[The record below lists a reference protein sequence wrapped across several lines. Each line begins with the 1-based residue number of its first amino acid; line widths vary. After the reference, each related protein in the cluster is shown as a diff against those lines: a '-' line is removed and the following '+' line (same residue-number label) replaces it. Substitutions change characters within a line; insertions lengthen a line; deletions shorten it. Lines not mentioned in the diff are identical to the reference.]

1 MAYLKF
7 PLFLGRYVN
16 RWLVS
21 GIAQT
26 PVHFTPVTLHGDI
39 NLWLKKGFSV
49 HENPCKTEF
58 VRARRARPAALPP
71 VCEPVPGG
79 RVGDG
84 ASPQTFAVYWPFD
97 DISLDISGGWDAPTH
112 IRAWAYTELWAD
124 EDGPAPFL
132 FTTCGGA
139 AVWLNG
145 EKVLEFTPFTRNI
158 PADTPL
164 ELTLRKGRNS
174 VLVFFDDLAERD
186 AAFLLRLCWQ
196 GTDAPP
202 EQRVPVGAADPTLL
216 EQGEQAMRSLCFSR
230 NHYAAGPVSLRCE
243 NPFAQQTLHVTLEG
257 ATEENEQAGVLFTR
271 TADFA
276 PGQTR
281 ASLGDCAE
289 FPFGFLLLQA
299 TAVVEGI
306 AITRPITVETHA
318 SALLPHAADTVAGRK
333 RQALEFLA
341 RFGEQNTNRAV
352 ALLATGGSPDE
363 AQRLIAAQV
372 RFVDRRCDCSD
383 FYLVYFPHILRA
395 WGAQGAGLLSPELER
410 AMRACILNFRYWMDE
425 PGDDVMWFYSENHAL
440 MFHTCQLLAGELY
453 PSETFSNSGMTGVQM
468 QQKAKG
474 LLLEWFRGFLN
485 EGFTEWN
492 SSAYLPIDLLGLAS
506 LYAWTQDGELRAL
519 AKRGM
524 DYVFYLLAVHSRKGF
539 FAGSSGRTY
548 LKEQFGNW
556 SNCTSF
562 MSWIG
567 YGCGTPGHAGKGV
580 VSLCLS
586 DYEPPRGY
594 AAYFNVEPGFE
605 LVCRSTHGYQKH
617 VDLYTYKTSGYLM
630 TSAADFRPGKP
641 GYQENPL
648 QLTFTP
654 TAQLWISHPGERA
667 LYGKG
672 RPSYWAGNGTLPRVN
687 QYKGFATVFYD
698 IAPEHPVDFTHL
710 YLPTMEFYL
719 CRVQGP
725 WVFAQEGDAY
735 CAVYCS
741 AGLTAQRFGPNAER
755 EFIAP
760 GRRCVWLVRAAQTD
774 EFPSFAAFITAML
787 AAPLEVDAQRLACRF
802 EDPVYGVL
810 RSGWNERLSVN
821 GAAMEY
827 GGSDQYGV
835 LELREKQQ
843 PAADAQA

>member
-1 MAYLKF
+1 M
-7 PLFLGRYVN
+7 
-16 RWLVS
+16 
-21 GIAQT
+21 
-26 PVHFTPVTLHGDI
+26 
-39 NLWLKKGFSV
+39 
-49 HENPCKTEF
+49 
-58 VRARRARPAALPP
+58 
-71 VCEPVPGG
+71 
-79 RVGDG
+79 
-84 ASPQTFAVYWPFD
+84 
-97 DISLDISGGWDAPTH
+97 
-112 IRAWAYTELWAD
+112 
-124 EDGPAPFL
+124 
-132 FTTCGGA
+132 
-139 AVWLNG
+139 WLNG

-202 EQRVPVGAADPTLL
+202 EQRVPVGAANPTLL

-318 SALLPHAADTVAGRK
+318 SALLPHAADTVARRK

-341 RFGEQNTNRAV
+341 HFGEQNTNRAV

-453 PSETFSNSGMTGVQM
+453 PSETFSNSGMTGLQM

-586 DYEPPRGY
+586 DYEPPRDY

>member
-58 VRARRARPAALPP
+58 VRARRARPAALPA

-202 EQRVPVGAADPTLL
+202 EQRVPVGAANPTLL

-341 RFGEQNTNRAV
+341 HFGEQNTNRAV

-453 PSETFSNSGMTGVQM
+453 PSETFSNSGMTGLQM

-474 LLLEWFRGFLN
+474 LLLEWFRGFLRN
-485 EGFTEWN
+485 
-492 SSAYLPIDLLGLAS
+492 L
-506 LYAWTQDGELRAL
+506 
-519 AKRGM
+519 
-524 DYVFYLLAVHSRKGF
+524 
-539 FAGSSGRTY
+539 
-548 LKEQFGNW
+548 
-556 SNCTSF
+556 
-562 MSWIG
+562 
-567 YGCGTPGHAGKGV
+567 
-580 VSLCLS
+580 
-586 DYEPPRGY
+586 
-594 AAYFNVEPGFE
+594 
-605 LVCRSTHGYQKH
+605 
-617 VDLYTYKTSGYLM
+617 
-630 TSAADFRPGKP
+630 
-641 GYQENPL
+641 
-648 QLTFTP
+648 
-654 TAQLWISHPGERA
+654 
-667 LYGKG
+667 
-672 RPSYWAGNGTLPRVN
+672 
-687 QYKGFATVFYD
+687 
-698 IAPEHPVDFTHL
+698 
-710 YLPTMEFYL
+710 
-719 CRVQGP
+719 
-725 WVFAQEGDAY
+725 
-735 CAVYCS
+735 
-741 AGLTAQRFGPNAER
+741 
-755 EFIAP
+755 
-760 GRRCVWLVRAAQTD
+760 
-774 EFPSFAAFITAML
+774 
-787 AAPLEVDAQRLACRF
+787 
-802 EDPVYGVL
+802 
-810 RSGWNERLSVN
+810 
-821 GAAMEY
+821 
-827 GGSDQYGV
+827 
-835 LELREKQQ
+835 
-843 PAADAQA
+843 

>member
-1 MAYLKF
+1 M
-7 PLFLGRYVN
+7 
-16 RWLVS
+16 
-21 GIAQT
+21 
-26 PVHFTPVTLHGDI
+26 
-39 NLWLKKGFSV
+39 
-49 HENPCKTEF
+49 
-58 VRARRARPAALPP
+58 
-71 VCEPVPGG
+71 VPG
-79 RVGDG
+79 
-84 ASPQTFAVYWPFD
+84 
-97 DISLDISGGWDAPTH
+97 I
-112 IRAWAYTELWAD
+112 
-124 EDGPAPFL
+124 
-132 FTTCGGA
+132 
-139 AVWLNG
+139 
-145 EKVLEFTPFTRNI
+145 
-158 PADTPL
+158 
-164 ELTLRKGRNS
+164 
-174 VLVFFDDLAERD
+174 
-186 AAFLLRLCWQ
+186 
-196 GTDAPP
+196 
-202 EQRVPVGAADPTLL
+202 
-216 EQGEQAMRSLCFSR
+216 
-230 NHYAAGPVSLRCE
+230 
-243 NPFAQQTLHVTLEG
+243 
-257 ATEENEQAGVLFTR
+257 
-271 TADFA
+271 
-276 PGQTR
+276 
-281 ASLGDCAE
+281 
-289 FPFGFLLLQA
+289 
-299 TAVVEGI
+299 
-306 AITRPITVETHA
+306 
-318 SALLPHAADTVAGRK
+318 
-333 RQALEFLA
+333 
-341 RFGEQNTNRAV
+341 
-352 ALLATGGSPDE
+352 
-363 AQRLIAAQV
+363 
-372 RFVDRRCDCSD
+372 
-383 FYLVYFPHILRA
+383 
-395 WGAQGAGLLSPELER
+395 
-410 AMRACILNFRYWMDE
+410 
-425 PGDDVMWFYSENHAL
+425 
-440 MFHTCQLLAGELY
+440 
-453 PSETFSNSGMTGVQM
+453 
-468 QQKAKG
+468 
-474 LLLEWFRGFLN
+474 LN

-586 DYEPPRGY
+586 DYEPPRDY

>member
-1 MAYLKF
+1 
-7 PLFLGRYVN
+7 
-16 RWLVS
+16 
-21 GIAQT
+21 
-26 PVHFTPVTLHGDI
+26 
-39 NLWLKKGFSV
+39 
-49 HENPCKTEF
+49 
-58 VRARRARPAALPP
+58 
-71 VCEPVPGG
+71 
-79 RVGDG
+79 
-84 ASPQTFAVYWPFD
+84 
-97 DISLDISGGWDAPTH
+97 
-112 IRAWAYTELWAD
+112 
-124 EDGPAPFL
+124 
-132 FTTCGGA
+132 
-139 AVWLNG
+139 
-145 EKVLEFTPFTRNI
+145 
-158 PADTPL
+158 
-164 ELTLRKGRNS
+164 
-174 VLVFFDDLAERD
+174 
-186 AAFLLRLCWQ
+186 
-196 GTDAPP
+196 
-202 EQRVPVGAADPTLL
+202 
-216 EQGEQAMRSLCFSR
+216 
-230 NHYAAGPVSLRCE
+230 
-243 NPFAQQTLHVTLEG
+243 
-257 ATEENEQAGVLFTR
+257 
-271 TADFA
+271 
-276 PGQTR
+276 
-281 ASLGDCAE
+281 
-289 FPFGFLLLQA
+289 
-299 TAVVEGI
+299 
-306 AITRPITVETHA
+306 
-318 SALLPHAADTVAGRK
+318 
-333 RQALEFLA
+333 
-341 RFGEQNTNRAV
+341 
-352 ALLATGGSPDE
+352 
-363 AQRLIAAQV
+363 
-372 RFVDRRCDCSD
+372 
-383 FYLVYFPHILRA
+383 
-395 WGAQGAGLLSPELER
+395 
-410 AMRACILNFRYWMDE
+410 
-425 PGDDVMWFYSENHAL
+425 MWFYSENHAL

-492 SSAYLPIDLLGLAS
+492 SSAYLPIDLRGLAS